1 MPRSFAPVVGRSPR
15 VLILGSMPGEASLR
29 ARRYYAHPY
38 NQFWRL
44 LGGALGE
51 DLQGMPYRGR
61 LSALK
66 KRGVALWD
74 VLEFCRREGSLDS
87 NITRAKPNPIVELV
101 GRGGI
106 EAIFLNGGKA
116 AALFR
121 RFHAPHLPRGVR
133 VAALPSS
140 SPAAASISL
149 ARKAASW
156 RRVGRALDARH
167 PQLIQKVKRP

>member
-1 MPRSFAPVVGRSPR
+1 MPRSFAPFVGRAPR

-29 ARRYYAHPY
+29 AQRFYAHPQ

-44 LGGALGE
+44 LGAALGE
-51 DLQGMPYRGR
+51 NLQAMPYAKR
-61 LSALK
+61 LTTMK
-66 KRGVALWD
+66 RRGVALWD

-87 NITRAKPNPIVELV
+87 NITHEKPNRVVELLE
-101 GRGGI
+101 RGNI
-106 EAIFLNGGKA
+106 RAVFLNGGKA

-140 SPAAASISL
+140 SPAAASIPY
-149 ARKAASW
+149 ARKAARW
-156 RRVGRALDARH
+156 RRIARF
-167 PQLIQKVKRP
+167 VR